1 MVCPE
6 CSYEN
11 PETSVACVKCTTPLP
26 LADQTLATGGQ
37 GWSVPAADG
46 VVSSTALIQL
56 SPGTSI
62 GARYEI
68 VRLLGQGGMGAVYQ
82 AHDKEL
88 DRQVA
93 IKVIRADMAS
103 NPEILRRFKQE
114 LILARQIT
122 HKNVIRIF
130 DLGQAEGIKFITME
144 YIEGENLQGVLRRKK
159 KLAPAEA
166 AGILAQVCRALEA
179 AHNEGVIHRDLKP
192 QNIMLDKSGRA
203 YVMDFGIARSMLG
216 SGMTQT
222 GALIGT
228 PDYMSPEQA
237 KGQSLD
243 ARSDLFSVGIIFYE
257 MLSGQ
262 VPFDADT
269 TMGKLWKRTNEP
281 ARPLDE
287 LDKTIPKPL
296 SDIVRKCLEI
306 EPQKRFS
313 SAAELLQRIEVWQG
327 PAAGTRLVAV
337 PVSVLP
343 GSGKWLAAA
352 ALGVIV
358 VAGILF
364 YRSKITS
371 PPVGPHAPV
380 TLLIADFDNKTGDSV
395 FDGTLEPM
403 LGIALEG
410 APFISSFNRGQA
422 KKDAARLQP
431 GTTHMD
437 ASLAQLVAVREGVN
451 AVVTGSITQDR
462 SGYKVYVVTLDPA
475 TGKSILSEQRSAS
488 NKQDVLAAAGKLAES
503 IRKGLGDT
511 TPESAQQSAAET
523 FSAGS
528 LEAAHA
534 YAVGQD
540 FQQAAKWDEALKA
553 YAQAAEL
560 DPNLGRAYAG
570 MAAIDANLGKRQ
582 DAEKYYGLAM
592 SHIDRMTDREKYRT
606 RSGYYLFM
614 RNQPKAMEELTVL
627 VRQFPADTAGHA
639 NLALAYFYSR
649 DMNKAL
655 EEQKRALEITP
666 HSVLQRVNY
675 SMYALYAGDFDTAD
689 KEAQSILQ
697 ENPQFDQALRTA
709 ALAGLGLGRTAE
721 AQTNYSKLQ
730 AVSPYGASIAASGLS
745 DLALYEGRLLDAA
758 GILEKAIARD
768 LATQDAEAAAD
779 RTATLAVVQLT
790 MGKTK
795 EAISSADKASSSSKD
810 PGVIY
815 RASQVYIAAGQEAKA
830 LQLVA
835 PLSQRL
841 QTEPQ
846 VYAKLIAGEA
856 QLKKGNAREALN
868 TFQEAQKLADT
879 WLGHFDMGRAY
890 LDAGAFTEASS
901 EFDVCLKRRGE
912 ATSVFLD
919 DVPSY
924 HLLPAVYYYQGRAR
938 EGLNSPGAAESYKMF
953 LSIKEKG
960 AGDPLVED
968 AQRRLSS
975 H

>member
-11 PETSVACVKCTTPLP
+11 PETSVVCVKCTTPLP
-26 LADQTLATGGQ
+26 LSDQTLATGGQ

-46 VVSSTALIQL
+46 VVSSSAVVQL
-56 SPGTSI
+56 NPGSFI
-62 GARYEI
+62 GTRYEI

-88 DRQVA
+88 ERQVA
-93 IKVIRADMAS
+93 IKVIRSDMAA

-130 DLGQAEGIKFITME
+130 DLGQADGIKFITME
-144 YIEGENLQGVLRRKK
+144 YIEGENLQSVLRRKK
-159 KLAPAEA
+159 KLDPAEA
-166 AGILAQVCRALEA
+166 ANILAQVCRALEA

-192 QNIMLDKSGRA
+192 QNIMLDKTGRA

-216 SGMTQT
+216 AGMTQT

-237 KGQSLD
+237 KGQKLD
-243 ARSDLFSVGIIFYE
+243 ARSDLFSLGIIFYE
-257 MLSGQ
+257 MLSGK

-281 ARPLDE
+281 ARPVDE
-287 LDKTIPKPL
+287 LDKTIPKTL

-306 EPQKRFS
+306 DPQKRFAS
-313 SAAELLQRIEVWQG
+313 VTELLNQIEIWQG
-327 PAAGTRLVAV
+327 PASGTRVVTLQA
-337 PVSVLP
+337 P
-343 GSGKWLAAA
+343 GMPAYAKWAAA
-352 ALGVIV
+352 GIGVVLIASV
-358 VAGILF
+358 WFL
-364 YRSKITS
+364 RSRIS
-371 PPVGPHAPV
+371 PTPIGPHPPV
-380 TLLIADFDNKTGDSV
+380 TLLIADFDNKTGDAV

-410 APFISSFNRGQA
+410 APFISSINRVQA
-422 KKDAARLQP
+422 RKDAARLQP
-431 GTTHMD
+431 GATHLD
-437 ASLAQLVAVREGVN
+437 ASLAQLVARSEGVN
-451 AVVTGSITQDR
+451 AVVTGSITQAG
-462 SGYKVYVVTLDPA
+462 SGYKVSVSALDPS
-475 TGKSILSEQRSAS
+475 TGKSIVSEEKNAS

-511 TPESAQQSAAET
+511 TPESAQQAAAET

-540 FQQAAKWDEALKA
+540 FQLAAKWDDALKA
-553 YAQAAEL
+553 YAQAEEL
-560 DPNLGRAYAG
+560 DPNLGRAYSG
-570 MAAIDANLGKRQ
+570 TAAIYANLGKRQ
-582 DAEKYYGLAM
+582 EAEKDYGLAM

-606 RSGYYLFM
+606 RSGYYLLM
-614 RNQPKAMEELTVL
+614 RDQPKAMEELTAL
-627 VRQFPADTAGHA
+627 VSHYPADTSGHA
-639 NLALAYFYSR
+639 NLAFAYFLSR
-649 DMNKAL
+649 DMKKAL

-666 HSVLQRVNY
+666 RSVLQQDNY
-675 SMYALYAGDFDTAD
+675 SMYALYAGDFDTAS
-689 KEAQSILQ
+689 KQAQAILQ
-697 ENPQFDQALRTA
+697 ENPKFDHALRTA
-709 ALAGLGLGRTAE
+709 ALAELGLGHNAE
-721 AQTNYSKLQ
+721 SLANYQKLQ
-730 AVSPYGASIAASGLS
+730 AVSPYGASIAATGLA
-745 DLALYEGRLLDAA
+745 DLALYEGRLADAA
-758 GILEKAIARD
+758 TILEKAVAND
-768 LATQDAEAAAD
+768 LTAKDTESAAD
-779 RTATLAVVQLT
+779 RTATLALVQLT
-790 MGKTK
+790 LGKTQD
-795 EAISSADKASSSSKD
+795 AVSSAGKASANSKD

-815 RASQVYIAAGQEAKA
+815 RAAQVYIAAGQEAKA
-830 LQLVA
+830 LRLVA
-835 PLSQRL
+835 PLAQRP

-846 VYAKLIAGEA
+846 VYAKLISGEA
-856 QLKKGNAREALN
+856 ELKKGNARDALN

-901 EFDVCLKRRGE
+901 EFDICLKRRGE

-924 HLLPAVYYYQGRAR
+924 HVLPPVYYYQGRAR
-938 EGLNSPGAAESYKMF
+938 EGLNSPGAAESYKTF
-953 LSIKEKG
+953 LGIKEKG
-960 AGDPLVED
+960 ANDPLVAD
-968 AQRRLSS
+968 VQRRLSL

>member
-1 MVCPE
+1 MVCPA

-11 PETSVACVKCTTPLP
+11 PETSVQCAKCTTPLP
-26 LADQTLATGGQ
+26 LTDQTLATSGQ
-37 GWSVPAADG
+37 GWSVPAAEG
-46 VVSSTALIQL
+46 VISATALVQL

-62 GARYEI
+62 GSRYEI

-88 DRQVA
+88 ERQVA
-93 IKVIRADMAS
+93 IKVIRADMAA
-103 NPEILRRFKQE
+103 NPEILQRFKQE

-130 DLGQAEGIKFITME
+130 DLGQADGIKFITME

-159 KLAPAEA
+159 KLEPAEA
-166 AGILAQVCRALEA
+166 ANILAQVCRALEA

-216 SGMTQT
+216 AGMTQT

-237 KGQSLD
+237 KGQTLD
-243 ARSDLFSVGIIFYE
+243 ARSDLFSIGIIFYE

-287 LDKTIPKPL
+287 LDKTIPRPL

-306 EPQKRFS
+306 DPQKRF
-313 SAAELLQRIEVWQG
+313 ANAGELLHQIEKWQG
-327 PAAGTRLVAV
+327 PAAGTRVVSL
-337 PVSVLP
+337 PVTVLP
-343 GSGKWLAAA
+343 GSGKWLATA
-352 ALGVIV
+352 ALGALVI
-358 VAGILF
+358 AGIF
-364 YRSKITS
+364 FFRSRIT
-371 PPVGPHAPV
+371 PHATAPHSPV
-380 TLLIADFDNKTGDSV
+380 TLLIADFENKTGDSV

-410 APFISSFNRGQA
+410 APFISSINRLQA

-431 GTTHMD
+431 GAAHLD
-437 ASLAQLVAVREGVN
+437 ASLAQLVARSEGVN
-451 AVVTGSITQDR
+451 AVVTGSIAQEG
-462 SGYKVYVVTLDPA
+462 SGYKVYVTTLDPA
-475 TGKSILSEQRSAS
+475 TGKTILKEQRDAS

-511 TPESAQQSAAET
+511 SPESAQQAAAET

-540 FQQAAKWDEALKA
+540 FQMAAKWDDALKA
-553 YAQAAEL
+553 YAQAEEL

-570 MAAIDANLGKRQ
+570 TAAIYYDLGKRKE
-582 DAEKYYGLAM
+582 AEKYYGLAL

-606 RSGYYLFM
+606 RSGYYLLM
-614 RNQPKAMEELTVL
+614 RNEPKAMEELSAL
-627 VRQFPADTAGHA
+627 VSQFPADTAGHA
-639 NLALAYFYSR
+639 NLAFAYFLSR

-655 EEQKRALEITP
+655 AEQKRALVISP
-666 HSVLQRVNY
+666 HSILQRNNY
-675 SMYALYAGDFDTAD
+675 SMYALYDGDFDTALR
-689 KEAQSILQ
+689 EAQSILQ
-697 ENPQFDQALRTA
+697 ENPKFEQALRTS
-709 ALAGLGLGRTAE
+709 ALAELGLGNTQA
-721 AQTNYSKLQ
+721 AQADYEKLQ
-730 AVSPYGASIAASGLS
+730 AVSPYGASIAATGLA
-745 DLALYEGRLLDAA
+745 DLDLYRGKLVDASS
-758 GILEKAIARD
+758 ILEKAVSAD
-768 LATQDAEAAAD
+768 YAAKNTESAAGNLAILALLQT
-779 RTATLAVVQLT
+779 TL
-790 MGKTK
+790 GKSK
-795 EAISSADKASSSSKD
+795 ESVSSASKAVEESKD
-810 PGVIY
+810 VSVLY
-815 RASQVYIAAGQEAKA
+815 RAAQVYIAAGQEEKA

-835 PLSQRL
+835 PLAQKL
-841 QTEPQ
+841 EAEPQ

-856 QLKKGNAREALN
+856 QLKKGNARDALN
-868 TFQEAQKLADT
+868 SFEEAQKLADT

-912 ATSVFLD
+912 ATSLFLD

-924 HLLPAVYYYQGRAR
+924 HVLPTVYYYQGRAR
-938 EGLNSPGAAESYKMF
+938 EGLNSPGAAESYKTF
-953 LSIKEKG
+953 LAIKEKG
-960 AGDPLVED
+960 AGDPLVAD
-968 AQRRLSS
+968 AQRRLAA

>member
-11 PETSVACVKCTTPLP
+11 PETSVQCAKCTTPLP
-26 LADQTLATGGQ
+26 LSGQTLATGGQ
-37 GWSVPAADG
+37 GWSTPAAG
-46 VVSSTALIQL
+46 GIVSSTELVQL

-62 GARYEI
+62 GSRYEI

-88 DRQVA
+88 ERQVA

-130 DLGQAEGIKFITME
+130 DLGQADGIKFITME
-144 YIEGENLQGVLRRKK
+144 YIEGENLQVVLRRKK
-159 KLAPAEA
+159 KLDPTEA
-166 AGILAQVCRALEA
+166 TNILAQVCRALEA

-192 QNIMLDKSGRA
+192 QNIMLDKTGRA
-203 YVMDFGIARSMLG
+203 YVMDFGIARSML
-216 SGMTQT
+216 SAGMTQT

-237 KGQSLD
+237 KGQTLD
-243 ARSDLFSVGIIFYE
+243 ARSDLFSIGIIFYE

-262 VPFDADT
+262 VPFDAET
-269 TMGKLWKRTNEP
+269 TMAKLWKRTNEP

-306 EPQKRFS
+306 DPQKRFAS
-313 SAAELLQRIEVWQG
+313 VGELLHRIEIWQG
-327 PAAGTRLVAV
+327 PAAGTRVV
-337 PVSVLP
+337 TLP
-343 GSGKWLAAA
+343 ATTLPAYAKWAAA
-352 ALGVIV
+352 GLGVVAI
-358 VAGILF
+358 AGILF
-364 YRSKITS
+364 FRSRIS
-371 PPVGPHAPV
+371 PRPIAPHAPV
-380 TLLIADFDNKTGDSV
+380 TLLIADFENKTGDAV

-410 APFISSFNRGQA
+410 APFISSINRVQA
-422 KKDAARLQP
+422 KKDAVRLQP
-431 GTTHMD
+431 GAAHLD
-437 ASLAQLVAVREGVN
+437 ASLAQLVARSEGVN
-451 AVVTGSITQDR
+451 AVVTGSIEQEG
-462 SGYKVYVVTLDPA
+462 SGYKVYVTTLDPA
-475 TGKSILSEQRSAS
+475 TGKTILKEQRDAS

-511 TPESAQQSAAET
+511 SPESVQQAAAET

-540 FQQAAKWDEALKA
+540 FQMAAKWDDALKA
-553 YAQAAEL
+553 YARAVEL

-570 MAAIDANLGKRQ
+570 TAAVYYDLGKR
-582 DAEKYYGLAM
+582 AESEKYYRLAM

-606 RSGYYLFM
+606 RSGYYLLM
-614 RNQPKAMEELTVL
+614 RNEPKAMEELSAL
-627 VRQFPADTAGHA
+627 VSQFPADTAGHA
-639 NLALAYFYSR
+639 NLAFAYFISR
-649 DMNKAL
+649 DMNRAVAQ
-655 EEQKRALEITP
+655 QKRALVISP
-666 HSVLQRVNY
+666 HSILQRNNY
-675 SMYALYAGDFDTAD
+675 SMYALYDGDFDTALR
-689 KEAQSILQ
+689 EAQSILQ
-697 ENPQFDQALRTA
+697 ENPKFEQAFRTS
-709 ALAGLGLGRTAE
+709 ALAELGLGNLQA
-721 AQTNYSKLQ
+721 AQADYEKLQ
-730 AVSPYGASIAASGLS
+730 AVSPYGASIAATGLA
-745 DLALYEGRLLDAA
+745 DLNLYQGKLVEAS
-758 GILEKAIARD
+758 GILEKAASAD
-768 LATQDAEAAAD
+768 HAAKNTESAAGNLAILALLQT
-779 RTATLAVVQLT
+779 TL
-790 MGKTK
+790 GKTK
-795 EAISSADKASSSSKD
+795 ESISSAANAVEESKD
-810 PGVIY
+810 VSVLY
-815 RASQVYIAAGQEAKA
+815 RAAQVYIAAGQEEKA

-835 PLSQRL
+835 PLAQKL
-841 QTEPQ
+841 EAEPQ

-856 QLKKGNAREALN
+856 QLKKGNARDALN
-868 TFQEAQKLADT
+868 SFQEAQKLADT
-879 WLGHFDMGRAY
+879 WLGHFDLGRAY

-901 EFDVCLKRRGE
+901 EFDDCLKRRGE
-912 ATSVFLD
+912 ATSLFLD

-924 HLLPAVYYYQGRAR
+924 HVLPPVYYYQGRAR
-938 EGLNSPGAAESYKMF
+938 EGLNSPGAAESYKTF

-960 AGDPLVED
+960 AGDPLVAD

>member
-11 PETSVACVKCTTPLP
+11 PETSVQCEKCTTPLP
-26 LADQTLATGGQ
+26 LSDQTLATGGQ

-46 VVSSTALIQL
+46 VVSNTALIQL

-62 GARYEI
+62 GSRYEI

-88 DRQVA
+88 ERQVA
-93 IKVIRADMAS
+93 IKVIRADMAA

-130 DLGQAEGIKFITME
+130 DLGQADGIKFITME
-144 YIEGENLQGVLRRKK
+144 YIEGENLQSVLRGKK
-159 KLAPAEA
+159 KLEPAQA
-166 AGILAQVCRALEA
+166 ANILAQVCRALEA

-203 YVMDFGIARSMLG
+203 FVMDFGIARSMLG
-216 SGMTQT
+216 DGMTQT

-287 LDKTIPKPL
+287 LDKTIPRPL

-306 EPQKRFS
+306 DPQKRFAR
-313 SAAELLQRIEVWQG
+313 AAELLQHIEMWQG
-327 PAAGTRLVAV
+327 PGAGTRVVTLPAAAVPSYAKWAAAGLVAV
-337 PVSVLP
+337 L
-343 GSGKWLAAA
+343 
-352 ALGVIV
+352 I
-358 VAGILF
+358 AGGLYF
-364 YRSKITS
+364 RSKIS
-371 PPVGPHAPV
+371 APPIAPHAPV

-431 GTTHMD
+431 GAAHMD

-451 AVVTGSITQDR
+451 AVVTGSITQDG
-462 SGYKVYVVTLDPA
+462 SGYKVYVATLDPA
-475 TGKSILSEQRSAS
+475 TGKSILTEQRSAS

-540 FQQAAKWDEALKA
+540 FQQAAKWDDALKA
-553 YAQAAEL
+553 YTQAIEM

-570 MAAIDANLGKRQ
+570 TAAIYANLGKRQ
-582 DAEKYYGLAM
+582 EAEKYYGLAM

-614 RNQPKAMEELTVL
+614 RNQPKAMEELTAL
-627 VRQFPADTAGHA
+627 VSQYPADTAGHA

-649 DMNKAL
+649 NMNKAL
-655 EEQKRALEITP
+655 EEQKRALQITP
-666 HSVLQRVNY
+666 HSVLQQVNY
-675 SMYALYAGDFDTAD
+675 SMYALYAGDFETAA

-697 ENPQFDQALRTA
+697 ENPKFDQALRTA
-709 ALAGLGLGRTAE
+709 ALAELGLGHTVE
-721 AQTNYSKLQ
+721 AAANYGKLQ
-730 AVSPYGASIAASGLS
+730 AVSPYGASIAATGLA
-745 DLALYEGRLLDAA
+745 DLALYEGKLADAA
-758 GILEKAIARD
+758 GVLEKAIATD
-768 LATQDAEAAAD
+768 FAAKDAESAAD
-779 RTATLAVVQLT
+779 RTATLALIQFT

-810 PGVIY
+810 PGVLY
-815 RASQVYIAAGQEAKA
+815 RASQVYMAAGQEAKA

-924 HLLPAVYYYQGRAR
+924 HVLPPVYYYQGRAR
-938 EGLNSPGAAESYKMF
+938 EGLNSPGAAESYKTF
-953 LSIKEKG
+953 LSIKEKS
-960 AGDPLVED
+960 AGDPLVAD

>member
-1 MVCPE
+1 MVCPA

-11 PETSVACVKCTTPLP
+11 PDTSVQCAKCTTPLP
-26 LADQTLATGGQ
+26 LSDQTLATSGQ
-37 GWSVPAADG
+37 GWSVPAAEG
-46 VVSSTALIQL
+46 VISATALVQL

-62 GARYEI
+62 GSRYEI
-68 VRLLGQGGMGAVYQ
+68 IRLLGQGGMGAVYQ

-88 DRQVA
+88 ERQVA
-93 IKVIRADMAS
+93 IKVIRADMAA
-103 NPEILRRFKQE
+103 NPEILQRFKQE

-130 DLGQAEGIKFITME
+130 DLGQADGIKFITME

-159 KLAPAEA
+159 KLEPAEA
-166 AGILAQVCRALEA
+166 ANILAQVCRALEA

-237 KGQSLD
+237 KGQTLD
-243 ARSDLFSVGIIFYE
+243 ARSDLFSIGIIFYE

-287 LDKTIPKPL
+287 LDKTIPRPL

-306 EPQKRFS
+306 DPQKRFA
-313 SAAELLQRIEVWQG
+313 SAGELLHQIEKWQG
-327 PAAGTRLVAV
+327 PAAGTRVVSL
-337 PVSVLP
+337 PVSALP

-352 ALGVIV
+352 ALGAVVI
-358 VAGILF
+358 AGIF
-364 YRSKITS
+364 FFRSKITPHATS
-371 PPVGPHAPV
+371 PHAPV

-422 KKDAARLQP
+422 RKDAARLQP
-431 GTTHMD
+431 AATRMD
-437 ASLAQLVAVREGVN
+437 AGLAQLVAVREGVN
-451 AVVTGSITQDR
+451 AVVTGSITQEG
-462 SGYKVYVVTLDPA
+462 SGYKVYVATLDPA
-475 TGKSILSEQRSAS
+475 TGKSILTEQRSAS

-503 IRKGLGDT
+503 LRKELGDT

-540 FQQAAKWDEALKA
+540 FQQAAKWDDALKA
-553 YAQAAEL
+553 YGHAAEL

-570 MAAIDANLGKRQ
+570 MAAIYANLGKRQ

-614 RNQPKAMEELTVL
+614 RNQPKAMEELTAL
-627 VRQFPADTAGHA
+627 VSQYPADTAGHA

-675 SMYALYAGDFDTAD
+675 SMYALYAGDFDTAA
-689 KEAQSILQ
+689 KEARAILQ
-697 ENPQFDQALRTA
+697 ENPKFDQALRTY
-709 ALAGLGLGRTAE
+709 ALAELGLGQIAE
-721 AQTNYSKLQ
+721 AQASYGKLQ
-730 AVSPYGASIAASGLS
+730 GVSPYGASIAATGLA
-745 DLALYEGRLLDAA
+745 DLALYEGKLTDGAS
-758 GILEKAIARD
+758 ILEKAIASD
-768 LATQDAEAAAD
+768 VVAKDAESAAD
-779 RTATLAVVQLT
+779 RTATLALVQ
-790 MGKTK
+790 MMQGKTK
-795 EAISSADKASSSSKD
+795 EAISSADKASSNSKD
-810 PGVIY
+810 LAVLY
-815 RASQVYIAAGQEAKA
+815 RAAQVYIAAGQDAKA

-841 QTEPQ
+841 ETEPQ
-846 VYAKLIAGEA
+846 AYAKLIAGEA
-856 QLKKGNAREALN
+856 QLKKGNARDALN
-868 TFQEAQKLADT
+868 SFQEAQKLADT

-890 LDAGAFTEASS
+890 LDADAFTEASS
-901 EFDVCLKRRGE
+901 EFDICLKRRGE

-924 HLLPAVYYYQGRAR
+924 HVLPTVYYYQGRAR
-938 EGLNSPGAAESYKMF
+938 EGLNSPGAAESYKTF

-960 AGDPLVED
+960 AGDPLVAD
-968 AQRRLSS
+968 AQRRIAV

>member
-1 MVCPE
+1 MVCPQ

-11 PETSVACVKCTTPLP
+11 PETSVQCAKCTTPLP
-26 LADQTLATGGQ
+26 LSDQTLATGGQ

-46 VVSSTALIQL
+46 VVSNNALVQL
-56 SPGTSI
+56 SPGASV
-62 GARYEI
+62 GSRYEI

-88 DRQVA
+88 ERQVA
-93 IKVIRADMAS
+93 IKVIRADMAA

-130 DLGQAEGIKFITME
+130 DLGQADGIKFITME
-144 YIEGENLQGVLRRKK
+144 YIEGENLQNVLRRKK
-159 KLAPAEA
+159 KLEPAEA
-166 AGILAQVCRALEA
+166 ANILAQVCRALEA
-179 AHNEGVIHRDLKP
+179 AHHEGVIHRDLKP
-192 QNIMLDKSGRA
+192 QNIMLDKTGRA
-203 YVMDFGIARSMLG
+203 FVMDFGIARSMLG
-216 SGMTQT
+216 DGMTQT

-257 MLSGQ
+257 MLSGK

-296 SDIVRKCLEI
+296 NDIARKCLEI
-306 EPQKRFS
+306 DPQKRFS
-313 SAAELLQRIEVWQG
+313 SASELLHQIEIWQG
-327 PAAGTRLVAV
+327 PAAGTRLVSL
-337 PVSVLP
+337 PVTVLP

-352 ALGVIV
+352 ALGVMVI
-358 VAGILF
+358 AGGL
-364 YRSKITS
+364 YLRSRISAPLGT
-371 PPVGPHAPV
+371 PHAPV

-422 KKDAARLQP
+422 KKDGARLQP
-431 GTTHMD
+431 GATHMD
-437 ASLAQLVAVREGVN
+437 AALAQLVARSEGVN
-451 AVVTGSITQDR
+451 AVVTGSITQAG
-462 SGYKVYVVTLDPA
+462 SGYKVSVSALDAA
-475 TGKSILSEQRSAS
+475 TGKPIVTEEKSAS

-511 TPESAQQSAAET
+511 TPESAQQAAAET
-523 FSAGS
+523 FSASS

-540 FQQAAKWDEALKA
+540 FQLAAKWDDALKA
-553 YAQAAEL
+553 YSHAVEL

-570 MAAIDANLGKRQ
+570 MAAIDANHGKRQ

-606 RSGYYLFM
+606 RSGYYLLM
-614 RNQPKAMEELTVL
+614 RDQRKAMEELTAL
-627 VRQFPADTAGHA
+627 VSQYPADTAGHA
-639 NLALAYFYSR
+639 NLAFAHFLSR
-649 DMNKAL
+649 DMKKAL

-666 HSVLQRVNY
+666 HSVLEQDNY
-675 SMYALYAGDFDTAD
+675 SMYALYAGDFDTAA
-689 KEAQSILQ
+689 KEAQAILQ
-697 ENPQFDQALRTA
+697 ENPKFDHALRTA
-709 ALAGLGLGRTAE
+709 ALAELGLGHTAE
-721 AQTNYSKLQ
+721 SQADYEKLRD
-730 AVSPYGASIAASGLS
+730 VSPYGASIAATGLA
-745 DLALYEGRLLDAA
+745 DLALYQGKLADAA
-758 GILEKAIARD
+758 NLLEKAIAND
-768 LATQDAEAAAD
+768 LTAKDAESAAD
-779 RTATLAVVQLT
+779 RAATLALVQLT
-790 MGKTK
+790 LGKTQ
-795 EAISSADKASSSSKD
+795 EAVSSAARASANSKD
-810 PGVIY
+810 AGVIY
-815 RASQVYIAAGQEAKA
+815 RAAQVYIAAGQDAKV

-841 QTEPQ
+841 QTEPR
-846 VYAKLIAGEA
+846 VYAKLIEGEA
-856 QLKKGNAREALN
+856 QLKKGNARDALN
-868 TFQEAQKLADT
+868 SFQEAQKLADT

-938 EGLNSPGAAESYKMF
+938 EGLNSPGAAESYKSF
-953 LSIKEKG
+953 LAIKEKG
-960 AGDPLVED
+960 AGDPLVAD